1 MENLILIK
9 YNREDLENL
18 VEDVFYLVLFER
30 IRASIIYP
38 GPKYIKNKNNTI
50 EYYSEVL
57 TGFDKQEIS
66 MKYKG
71 ISAKDQEHLFE
82 VDPKQITRSRK
93 LDELLGSDSDI

>member
-18 VEDVFYLVLFER
+18 VEDVIYLVLFER
-30 IRASIIYP
+30 VRASIIYP
-38 GPKYIKNKNNTI
+38 GPKYIKNDKDTV

-57 TGFDKQEIS
+57 TKFDRQEIL

-71 ISAKDQEHLFE
+71 VSARDQEHLFE
-82 VDPKQITRSRK
+82 VDPKQITRNRK
-93 LDELLGSDSDI
+93 LDELLGSD